1 MRTKYLSY
9 FIDSSTPLYG
19 GAKDIIIKNKTSI
32 GNGDSSNTMILNI
45 PNHAGTH
52 IDFPLHFIENGKSC
66 NDYKSDFWIF
76 NNPYLLNKKVDE
88 DDLIVLNQEELK
100 QIPFETDF
108 LIINTGFWEKRGA
121 NQYWNN
127 NPGLSKD
134 LFFQLKENNPNIR
147 IIGGDFI
154 SISAYQKR
162 PEGRIA
168 HKVFLGGD
176 NPILLV
182 EDMDLSNIENSPD
195 KLICAPILIN
205 GADGAP
211 VTIIGFYND

>member
-88 DDLIVLNQEELK
+88 VNKKCSFCCIK
-100 QIPFETDF
+100 YTFYIPF
-108 LIINTGFWEKRGA
+108 K
-121 NQYWNN
+121 
-127 NPGLSKD
+127 
-134 LFFQLKENNPNIR
+134 
-147 IIGGDFI
+147 
-154 SISAYQKR
+154 
-162 PEGRIA
+162 
-168 HKVFLGGD
+168 
-176 NPILLV
+176 LLV
-182 EDMDLSNIENSPD
+182 VSLLVFPPFCLFMGVWGIFC
-195 KLICAPILIN
+195 K
-205 GADGAP
+205 
-211 VTIIGFYND
+211 